1 MTGKQREEMMAQAMK
16 VGKKGL
22 AEAFINA
29 LDVLS
34 SMTAVLSSM
43 TAVLETYIGTENT
56 MAIAVKADDAEFL
69 RSLMGTHETNPEV
82 FNRLEDVL
90 SGKVTE

>member
-1 MTGKQREEMMAQAMK
+1 MPEKQREEMMTHAMK
-16 VGKKGL
+16 VEKKGL
-22 AEAFINA
+22 AEAFVNA
-29 LDVLS
+29 LE
-34 SMTAVLSSM
+34 VLSSM

-56 MAIAVKADDAEFL
+56 MAIAVKADDTEFL

-82 FNRLEDVL
+82 FDRFEDVL

>member
-1 MTGKQREEMMAQAMK
+1 MTGKQREEMVAQAMK

-34 SMTAVLSSM
+34 SMA
-43 TAVLETYIGTENT
+43 AVLETYIGTENT
-56 MAIAVKADDAEFL
+56 TAVAVKADDAEFL

-82 FNRLEDVL
+82 FDRLEDVL
-90 SGKVTE
+90 SGKVTG

>member
-1 MTGKQREEMMAQAMK
+1 MMGKQREEMMAQAMK
-16 VGKKGL
+16 AGKKGL
-22 AEAFINA
+22 AEAFVNA
-29 LDVLS
+29 LD
-34 SMTAVLSSM
+34 VLSSM

-82 FNRLEDVL
+82 FDRLEDVL
-90 SGKVTE
+90 SGKVTG

>member
-1 MTGKQREEMMAQAMK
+1 MTGKQREEMVAQAMK

-34 SMTAVLSSM
+34 SMA
-43 TAVLETYIGTENT
+43 AVLETYIGTENT
-56 MAIAVKADDAEFL
+56 IAVAVKADDTEFI

-82 FNRLEDVL
+82 FDRLEDVL
-90 SGKVTE
+90 SGKVTG

>member
-34 SMTAVLSSM
+34 SMTAVL
-43 TAVLETYIGTENT
+43 ETYIGTENT
-56 MAIAVKADDAEFL
+56 MAIAVKADDTEFL

-82 FNRLEDVL
+82 LNRLEDVIA
-90 SGKVTE
+90 GKATE

>member
-1 MTGKQREEMMAQAMK
+1 MTGKQRKEMTAHAMK

-22 AEAFINA
+22 AEAFIKT
-29 LDVLS
+29 LD
-34 SMTAVLSSM
+34 VLSSM

-56 MAIAVKADDAEFL
+56 MAIAVKADDAEFI

>member
-1 MTGKQREEMMAQAMK
+1 MTGKQREEMVAQAMK

-29 LDVLS
+29 LDGLS
-34 SMTAVLSSM
+34 SMA
-43 TAVLETYIGTENT
+43 AVLETYIGTENT
-56 MAIAVKADDAEFL
+56 IAVAVKADDAEFL

-82 FNRLEDVL
+82 FDRLEDVL
-90 SGKVTE
+90 SGKVTG